1 MHCTFDVG
9 EIVRIPTIR
18 RGYPSAQ
25 AGGRRAAA
33 TGCDSTEVLHRALL
47 RVTLGG
53 SAAPAP
59 AFLAS
64 RAVLP

>member
-18 RGYPSAQ
+18 RGRPPAQ
-25 AGGRRAAA
+25 AGWLCAAA
-33 TGCDSTEVLHRALL
+33 TGPTSTEVFPQGMP

-59 AFLAS
+59 AFSAS